1 MILTLT
7 PNPAVDQTIEMDEPL
22 EADTVQT
29 SAGAQFDAGGNG
41 INVSQFVRALGGET
55 TATGIT
61 GGFTGYFLEQS
72 LDEFDIPTDF
82 CTIESAPT
90 RINTTILAPAQGEV
104 QTSRVAEEPD
114 RDRAEYRLLQTGP
127 EVTDH
132 IVDLLIETVTK
143 HDPEILNIGGSLPPG
158 MDAAA
163 VDRIAAAGDWETA
176 VDIHGDVLTDL
187 EETYEYCRPNRT
199 ELEAAT
205 GITIETITDCEQA
218 ALQIHEMGFERVIAS
233 MGEEGAVLVTPEQT
247 LYSSAVDVEVVDT
260 VGAGD
265 ALFAAALWAYEQG
278 WSDEK
283 ALRAGVAAAWKLVTV
298 TGSSVRDLSPQ
309 ERMED
314 VRVWELDG

>member
-22 EADTVQT
+22 EPDAVQT
-29 SAGAQFDAGGNG
+29 SVGAKFDAGGNG

-61 GGFTGYFLEQS
+61 GGFTGYFIEQTLS
-72 LDEFDIPTDF
+72 EFGIPTDF
-82 CTIESAPT
+82 CQIESQPT
-90 RINTTILAPAQGEV
+90 RINTTILAPGREQF
-104 QTSRVAEEPD
+104 QTSRMDEESDHP
-114 RDRAEYRLLQTGP
+114 RSEYRLLQTGP

-132 IVDLLIETVTK
+132 VVDLLIETVRE

-163 VDRIAAAGDWETA
+163 VDRIAAAGDWKTA

-187 EETYEYCRPNRT
+187 EETYEYCRPNRE

-205 GITIETITDCEQA
+205 GITVETITDCEQA
-218 ALQIHEMGFERVIAS
+218 AKQLHEMGFERVIAS
-233 MGEEGAVLVTPEQT
+233 MGSEGAVMVTPDQT

-265 ALFAAALWAYEQG
+265 ALFAAVLWADEQG

-283 ALRAGVAAAWKLVTV
+283 ALRAGVATAWKLVTV
-298 TGSSVRDLSPQ
+298 TGSSVRDLNPQ
-309 ERMED
+309 ERINE
-314 VRVWELDG
+314 VRVWEMDG